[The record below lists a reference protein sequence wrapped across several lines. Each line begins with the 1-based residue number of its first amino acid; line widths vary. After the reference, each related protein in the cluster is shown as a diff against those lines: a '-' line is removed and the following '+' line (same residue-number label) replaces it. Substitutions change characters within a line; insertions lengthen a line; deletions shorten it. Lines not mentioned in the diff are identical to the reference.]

1 VSPDSRRAAGR
12 ASQRDCRVSRAA
24 GTAGSTDAD
33 RTANPAVDPS
43 AAPNPR
49 QSATPESHDLERD
62 AASSAT
68 SSSARDSQ
76 AADPHGRAALV
87 RRGGAL
93 VTTGA
98 RLHVDAVESKLRWRP
113 PAPAA
118 GLNGAGGPGGPTAP
132 TGPVERFVARRPKRR
147 LFGPVSVPL
156 VLFVLMFALGFA
168 HQGRLV
174 EYAYPALS
182 LVIAL
187 WLYRWY
193 PAHYL
198 GFVCWVFFLTP
209 EIRRI
214 GDYYAGGFNPVS
226 LTMTAPLIVSA
237 ISGFALLSNFSML
250 GQRRAAPLVLVMLG
264 LLYAYLIGVTRA
276 GIPAATFAA
285 VGSMLPALIGFRLVA
300 TWEEHPNY
308 QRVLLKTFVWGGAL
322 MGAYGIYEFVS
333 PLPWDA
339 YWLLASGMHSE
350 GDAVPFM
357 MRVSSTMNSSGPF
370 ANTAMICLLM
380 ALAARG
386 WQRVAA
392 GLALP
397 ALMFTSVRSAWGGLL
412 VGLIYPVA
420 MLDLKSRIRLF
431 ASVFGLVVL
440 CTPVLFFNEI
450 TDHFTKRLET
460 VQNLNDDNS
469 FQARADFYSGFLS
482 TALTDITGQGFGT
495 TGLASKLADNA
506 SQTIGVFDS
515 GLMEVPYE
523 MGWPGS
529 LLYVSGVFL
538 ALARAFTATRR
549 NPEDRFGMSGVGSA
563 FAVLAMMVFSNTLVS
578 ATGMFF
584 FICVVMPVNALRYS
598 RERGVNAANGTNSV
612 KGASGAARG
621 PAARH
626 PQTPQHPQQ
635 TSQPTTAMTVVTHR
649 HGAAATRTMPRTTHT
664 QPTI

>member
-1 VSPDSRRAAGR
+1 MSPDSGRATGRANPRDGVDDSAAAGSTGNTGSNPAQHAAPESHHLEHGR
-12 ASQRDCRVSRAA
+12 ASSAEA
-24 GTAGSTDAD
+24 SSSHASHTA
-33 RTANPAVDPS
+33 DPDGH
-43 AAPNPR
+43 AAP
-49 QSATPESHDLERD
+49 
-62 AASSAT
+62 
-68 SSSARDSQ
+68 
-76 AADPHGRAALV
+76 
-87 RRGGAL
+87 RRGGGGAL
-93 VTTGA
+93 ATTGG
-98 RLHVDAVESKLRWRP
+98 RLHVDAVASKLRWRP
-113 PAPAA
+113 PVAPA
-118 GLNGAGGPGGPTAP
+118 GT
-132 TGPVERFVARRPKRR
+132 VERFVARRPKRR
-147 LFGPVSVPL
+147 LFGPVSVPIA
-156 VLFVLMFALGFA
+156 LFVLMFALGFA

-174 EYAYPALS
+174 EYVFPVLS
-182 LVIAL
+182 LGIAL
-187 WLYRWY
+187 WLYRWH

-214 GDYYAGGFNPVS
+214 GDYFAGGFNPVS

-237 ISGFALLSNFSML
+237 ISGFTLITNFNML
-250 GQRRAAPLVLVMLG
+250 GQRRAAPLVLVLLG

-308 QRVLLKTFVWGGAL
+308 QRVLLKTFVWGAAL
-322 MGAYGIYEFVS
+322 MGAYGIYEFVN

-380 ALAARG
+380 SLAARG

-412 VGLIYPVA
+412 IGLIYPVA

-495 TGLASKLADNA
+495 TGLASKLVDT
-506 SQTIGVFDS
+506 SSKTIGVFDS
-515 GLMEVPYE
+515 GLMEVPYV

-538 ALARAFTATRR
+538 ALSRAFTATRR
-549 NPEDRFGMSGVGSA
+549 RPEDRFGMSGVGSA
-563 FAVLAMMVFSNTLVS
+563 FAVLTMMVFSNTLVAAS
-578 ATGMFF
+578 GMFF
-584 FICVVMPVNALRYS
+584 FISVVMPVNALRYA
-598 RERGVNAANGTNSV
+598 RERGSNAASPAGARGRKTAGGQTKQQGMQPASGMTV
-612 KGASGAARG
+612 TQYGMHASGA
-621 PAARH
+621 
-626 PQTPQHPQQ
+626 
-635 TSQPTTAMTVVTHR
+635 
-649 HGAAATRTMPRTTHT
+649 TRPLQRTT